1 MSEPT
6 GLVAGGVIAGAAAA
20 GWFAGIDGNAATGA
34 LCGSL
39 IFFMARNEIEIW
51 KRLVYFIISLV
62 MGYLFSPGLT
72 EFEVWG
78 FRPFVYSGPAAFG
91 ASLMVVSLSHAAL
104 RQRGRPDLGG
114 GGADG

>member
-1 MSEPT
+1 MSEPSSVVVG
-6 GLVAGGVIAGAAAA
+6 GLLGSAAAA
-20 GWFAGIDGNAATGA
+20 GWFAGIDGSAATGA

-39 IFFMARNEIEIW
+39 IFFMARHEIEIW

-91 ASLMVVSLSHAAL
+91 ASLMVVTLSHAAL

-114 GGADG
+114 GGVDG

>member
-1 MSEPT
+1 MSEPSGVVV
-6 GLVAGGVIAGAAAA
+6 GLLAGASAA
-20 GWFAGIDGNAATGA
+20 GVLAGVDGNALTGA

-39 IFFMARNEIEIW
+39 IFFMARREIALAE
-51 KRLVYFIISLV
+51 RAVYFLISLV

-91 ASLMVVSLSHAAL
+91 ASLMVVTLSHAAL
-104 RQRGRPDLGG
+104 RKRGQPDLGG
-114 GGADG
+114 GGVDG

>member
-1 MSEPT
+1 MSEPS
-6 GLVAGGVIAGAAAA
+6 GLVAGGLLASIAGA

-39 IFFMARNEIEIW
+39 IFLLSRHEFAMW
-51 KRLVYFIISLV
+51 KRAVYFLISLV

-91 ASLMVVSLSHAAL
+91 ASLMVVTLSHAAL
-104 RQRGRPDLGG
+104 KQRGRPDLGG
-114 GGADG
+114 GGVDG

>member
-1 MSEPT
+1 MSEPS
-6 GLVAGGVIAGAAAA
+6 GVVAGGLLASIAGA

-39 IFFMARNEIEIW
+39 IFFMARHEIEIW

-78 FRPFVYSGPAAFG
+78 FKVEMFMLSKSVSMYSLQATGQEM
-91 ASLMVVSLSHAAL
+91 LKN
-104 RQRGRPDLGG
+104 
-114 GGADG
+114 

>member
-1 MSEPT
+1 MSEPSGVVV
-6 GLVAGGVIAGAAAA
+6 GLLGSAAMAGMLAGV
-20 GWFAGIDGNAATGA
+20 DGNALTGA

-39 IFFMARNEIEIW
+39 IFFMARHEIEIW

-91 ASLMVVSLSHAAL
+91 ASLMVVTLSHAAL

-114 GGADG
+114 GGVDG